1 MRCPRCTGGGR
12 RAAGAEPAANTSWRR
27 GGELR
32 IAVWGARRP
41 QARKSHPA
49 GAEVGRGRARG
60 AAVKPPRSPAPLP
73 TGLTSSSIPLP
84 PSPLPSEP
92 LSWCRGGGSSGGGG
106 TAEPS
111 LRAWTPRGC
120 CGPRSSL
127 PGAAV
132 PVAKAAS
139 RADSGAA
146 RLLLASASSF
156 SASPRTRSRAR
167 SSETAP
173 GCSYLSHRRLGR
185 ATADRGRPVAAGS
198 LCE

>member
-1 MRCPRCTGGGR
+1 M
-12 RAAGAEPAANTSWRR
+12 
-27 GGELR
+27 
-32 IAVWGARRP
+32 
-41 QARKSHPA
+41 
-49 GAEVGRGRARG
+49 
-60 AAVKPPRSPAPLP
+60 KPPRSPAPLP

-84 PSPLPSEP
+84 QSPLPSEP
-92 LSWCRGGGSSGGGG
+92 LSWCRGGGSGGGG

-111 LRAWTPRGC
+111 LRARTPRGC

-146 RLLLASASSF
+146 RLLLASAFSF